1 LVEKSFP
8 GSDGTSRR
16 KKLSDIPQV
25 KREIRWLVRQRII
38 IFRPWQ
44 QRWIP
49 ASPPSC
55 LINISYTLL

>member
-1 LVEKSFP
+1 MVEKSFP

-16 KKLSDIPQV
+16 KKLSDIPQA
-25 KREIRWLVRQRII
+25 KRGIHWLVRQCI